1 MFEEVIRRSGTRDIV
16 MIGDT
21 PATDIRG
28 ANAVGIASALVDTG
42 MAVPDLSVLPESDV
56 PTYRMR
62 SLAL

>member
-1 MFEEVIRRSGTRDIV
+1 MQQII
-16 MIGDT
+16 T

-28 ANAVGIASALVDTG
+28 GNGMGIASALVETG
-42 MAVPDLSVLPESDV
+42 MALPDLSSLPDTDV